1 MTTLKMTAG
10 EAFPDLSWPRIDGG
24 AVEPALGTGWRVLI
38 VYRGQHCPLCKGYL
52 KTLNDLLDD
61 FKAADIAVSVL
72 SADSLDQ
79 AKGDAEKY
87 RWTFPVAYGLTVDQ
101 MRQLGL
107 YISTPLSPQE
117 TDHDFPEPGLFVIS
131 PQGQTQIIDVS
142 NAPFARPDLKSLLGG
157 LQYVIAKS
165 YPIRGQA

>member
-10 EAFPDLSWPRIDGG
+10 AAFPDLSWATVDGG
-24 AVEPALGTGWRVLI
+24 AVAPARGTGWRVLI

-52 KTLNDLLDD
+52 KTLNDSLDE
-61 FKAADIAVSVL
+61 FKAAGIAVSVL

-79 AKGDAEKY
+79 AKGDAEKG
-87 RWTFPVAYGLTVDQ
+87 RWTFPVAYGLRADE

-107 YISTPLSPQE
+107 YISAPLSRQE
-117 TDHDFPEPGLFVIS
+117 TDHDFPEPGLFVIN
-131 PQGQTQIIDVS
+131 PQGEAQIIDVS

-157 LQYVIAKS
+157 LQFVIAKG
-165 YPIRGQA
+165 YPIRGRA